1 MGSETN
7 GVSFLEYSQ
16 AMARMRRRAA
26 LRRAVMVGGYGW
38 EMLGAEE
45 EEGRDLEILSAWEAV
60 HGQVCLL
67 F

>member
-1 MGSETN
+1 MGSESN

-26 LRRAVMVGGYGW
+26 SRRAVMSGGDGW
-38 EMLGAEE
+38 ETLGPEE
-45 EEGRDLEILSAWEAV
+45 EEGRDLEIVSAWEAV
-60 HGQVCLL
+60 HGQACLL